1 MKSRYSIVYF
11 SLFLCIIIS
20 GCSKDDFLW
29 NLVSRPEIA
38 KTILIGN
45 SVSSVTVE
53 SYLISNGND
62 KNTIKGFCWSI
73 QSEPDFY
80 DFKHIIENSKEEKFS
95 YTIPWSFT
103 GIIYIRSFA
112 INKLDTVYS
121 EVISTIWTGGA
132 GNIPLIN
139 TVSVED
145 IQFYNAKINCQLI
158 SDGGLTLEER
168 GVFISGN
175 PQPNSSN
182 SIKILDNSNASFF
195 SLQAENLIE
204 NKTYYVRA
212 FAKNFAFTGL
222 GNVLSF
228 TTKNFYNVGELGPAG
243 GRIFYSKNDS
253 LGGWN
258 FLEAAPQDYN
268 LELKWS
274 PSSVTVNNTSTDLGL
289 GETNTNFIVN
299 VNGINNLYSAY
310 ASYIYSLN
318 GYSDWYLPSRGEL
331 IKMYENL
338 YLNGIGGLVSNG
350 QYWSSSEDNFYS
362 QNAWSMKMSGNS
374 EVSTFPK
381 SNMFKS
387 RFIRRL

>member
-1 MKSRYSIVYF
+1 MVRVFIFLSLQIILISIF
-11 SLFLCIIIS
+11 SCT
-20 GCSKDDFLW
+20 KDDFRW
-29 NLVSRPEIA
+29 NLVAKPEIS
-38 KTILIGN
+38 KPIITQN
-45 SVSSVTVE
+45 SLASLTVQSS
-53 SYLISNGND
+53 LLSNGHD
-62 KNTIKGFCWSI
+62 KNTVKGFCWSTQNNPTLSDNKI
-73 QSEPDFY
+73 VMES
-80 DFKHIIENSKEEKFS
+80 SKEESFS
-95 YTIPWSFT
+95 YTIPWSFIGT
-103 GIIYIRSFA
+103 IYVRSFA

-121 EVISTIWTGGA
+121 EIISTIWTGDA
-132 GNIPLIN
+132 GNIPIVN
-139 TVSVED
+139 TLSIED

-168 GVFISGN
+168 GVFISEN

-182 SIKILDNSNASFF
+182 SIKVLDNSSISFF
-195 SLQAENLIE
+195 TILAENLIE

-243 GRIFYSKNDS
+243 GRIFYSKNDT

-274 PSSVTVNNTSTDLGL
+274 PSSITVNNTSTDLGL
-289 GETNTNFIVN
+289 GESNTSFIIN
-299 VNGINNLYSAY
+299 VNGNSILYAAY
-310 ASYIYSLN
+310 ASSVYSFS
-318 GYSDWYLPSRGEL
+318 GYTDWYLPSRDEL
-331 IKMYENL
+331 IKMYQNL
-338 YLNGIGGLVSNG
+338 YLNGTGGLALNS
-350 QYWSSSEDNFYS
+350 QYWSSSEDDFYH
-362 QNAWSMKMSGNS
+362 QNAWTVKMSGNG

-387 RFIRRL
+387 RFIRRF